1 MNLSEK
7 QPGPV
12 AGLLRFGCAKENKN
26 RSISAKRNLSSA
38 SGRSRI
44 FNMRPASPPQ
54 PNREIR
60 RAALDWDL
68 LWEKFG
74 IATVLLLVW
83 ILAAL
88 ATPRFANLDNLAS
101 VLRQSAFVGI
111 AAVGMTMAII
121 AGTFDLSVGSTQALS
136 AWTAVSVAGHGGVL
150 PAFIA
155 AVVVGGMV
163 GLLNG
168 SLVVLIR
175 IPAFIATLGTMFL
188 IGGLTFILTNGQTA
202 RFNGKDFVWW
212 GNGQIGNVPVPFLIF
227 LLCALVG
234 VVILHRTAFGRY
246 VFAIGSNI
254 RAAHVAGVPIGRTI
268 LFVFVVVGLFTG
280 LGAALLGSRLYSAGP
295 GLEPGFELNVI
306 ATVVLGGTRLA
317 GGRGSMLG
325 TIAAA
330 ILFATLANVL
340 NLNHVDAFV
349 QRVAVGLVLLL
360 ALSVEGIRQR
370 LVERW
375 SRRQRPSNPSD

>member
-1 MNLSEK
+1 MRFRDVKENINTSIARKQNLS
-7 QPGPV
+7 
-12 AGLLRFGCAKENKN
+12 GLSDKPQI
-26 RSISAKRNLSSA
+26 RSMS
-38 SGRSRI
+38 
-44 FNMRPASPPQ
+44 SPPHD
-54 PNREIR
+54 RERR
-60 RAALDWDL
+60 RAAIDWDL

-74 IATVLLLVW
+74 IATVLVLVW
-83 ILAAL
+83 ILAVVG
-88 ATPRFANLDNLAS
+88 TPRFANLDNLAS

-111 AAVGMTMAII
+111 SAVGMTIAIL

-136 AWTAVSVAGHGGVL
+136 AWTAVLVAAHYGVV
-150 PAFIA
+150 PAFVA
-155 AVVVGGMV
+155 AVLVGGIV

-188 IGGLTFILTNGQTA
+188 ISGLTFILTNGQSA

-212 GNGQIGNVPVPFLIF
+212 GNGQVGGVPVPFIIF

-234 VVILHRTAFGRY
+234 IVVLHRTPFGRY
-246 VFAIGSNI
+246 VFAVGSNI
-254 RAAHVAGVPIGRTI
+254 RAAHVAGVPIGRTV
-268 LFVFVVVGLFTG
+268 LFVFLAVGLFTG

-330 ILFATLANVL
+330 ILFATLANIL

-375 SRRQRPSNPSD
+375 SRRQRPTNPAH

>member
-1 MNLSEK
+1 MKPTLLVKSPNQLRTV
-7 QPGPV
+7 PPV
-12 AGLLRFGCAKENKN
+12 KTDQSLTQEDLAARKTM
-26 RSISAKRNLSSA
+26 RS
-38 SGRSRI
+38 
-44 FNMRPASPPQ
+44 
-54 PNREIR
+54 
-60 RAALDWDL
+60 LDWDL

-74 IATVLLLVW
+74 IATVLAVVW
-83 ILAAL
+83 TLAAI

-101 VLRQSAFVGI
+101 VLRQSAFVGV
-111 AAVGMTMAII
+111 AAVGMTIAII
-121 AGTFDLSVGSTQALS
+121 AGTFDLSVGSVQALS
-136 AWTAVSVAGHGGVL
+136 AWTAVSIAPHFGVL
-150 PAFIA
+150 PAFVVAI
-155 AVVVGGMV
+155 VVGGII

-188 IGGLTFILTNGQTA
+188 ISGLTFILTNGQTA

-212 GNGQIGNVPVPFLIF
+212 GNGLVGSIPVPFILF
-227 LLCALVG
+227 LFCAAIG
-234 VVILHRTAFGRY
+234 AVILHRTVFGRY
-246 VFAIGSNI
+246 VFAIGSNV
-254 RAAHVAGVPIGRTI
+254 RAARVAGVPVGRTI

-325 TIAAA
+325 TVAAA
-330 ILFATLANVL
+330 ILFATLSNVL

-375 SRRQRPSNPSD
+375 NRRQRPGS

>member
-1 MNLSEK
+1 MIDPVLRVKRPNQLRTVRPVK
-7 QPGPV
+7 TDQPV
-12 AGLLRFGCAKENKN
+12 THEV
-26 RSISAKRNLSSA
+26 
-38 SGRSRI
+38 
-44 FNMRPASPPQ
+44 RPAGSVMR
-54 PNREIR
+54 N
-60 RAALDWDL
+60 LDWDL

-74 IATVLLLVW
+74 IATVLIVVW
-83 ILAAL
+83 ILAAI

-101 VLRQSAFVGI
+101 VLRQSAFVGV
-111 AAVGMTMAII
+111 AAVGMTIAII

-136 AWTAVSVAGHGGVL
+136 AWTAVSIAGHFGVL
-150 PAFIA
+150 PAFVAAIA
-155 AVVVGGMV
+155 VGGIV

-168 SLVVLIR
+168 SLVVLVR

-188 IGGLTFILTNGQTA
+188 ISGLTFIFANGQSA

-212 GNGQIGNVPVPFLIF
+212 GNGLVGNIPVPFILF
-227 LLCALVG
+227 LFCAAIG
-234 VVILHRTAFGRY
+234 VFTLHRTSFGRY
-246 VFAIGSNI
+246 VFTIGSNV
-254 RAAHVAGVPIGRTI
+254 RAAHVAGVPVGRTF

-317 GGRGSMLG
+317 GGRGSMFG
-325 TIAAA
+325 TVAAA
-330 ILFATLANVL
+330 ILFATLSNVL

-375 SRRQRPSNPSD
+375 NRRQPPGS

>member
-1 MNLSEK
+1 MIDPVLPVKRANQLRTVRPVK
-7 QPGPV
+7 TDQPV
-12 AGLLRFGCAKENKN
+12 THEV
-26 RSISAKRNLSSA
+26 
-38 SGRSRI
+38 
-44 FNMRPASPPQ
+44 RPA
-54 PNREIR
+54 R
-60 RAALDWDL
+60 RAIHNLDWDL

-74 IATVLLLVW
+74 IATVLVVVW
-83 ILAAL
+83 MLAAMT
-88 ATPRFANLDNLAS
+88 TPRFANLDNLAS
-101 VLRQSAFVGI
+101 VLRQSAFVGV
-111 AAVGMTMAII
+111 AAVGMTIAII

-136 AWTAVSVAGHGGVL
+136 AWTAVSIAGHFGVL
-150 PAFIA
+150 PAFVAAIA
-155 AVVVGGMV
+155 VGGIV

-168 SLVVLIR
+168 SLVVLVR

-188 IGGLTFILTNGQTA
+188 ISGLTFIFANGQTA

-212 GNGQIGNVPVPFLIF
+212 GNGLVGNIPVPFILF
-227 LLCALVG
+227 LFCAAVG
-234 VVILHRTAFGRY
+234 AFTLHRTSFGRY
-246 VFAIGSNI
+246 VFAIGSNV
-254 RAAHVAGVPIGRTI
+254 RAARVAGVPVGRTVW
-268 LFVFVVVGLFTG
+268 FVFVVVGLFTG

-317 GGRGSMLG
+317 GGRGSMFG
-325 TIAAA
+325 TVAAA
-330 ILFATLANVL
+330 ILFATLSNVL

-375 SRRQRPSNPSD
+375 NRRQRPDS

>member
-1 MNLSEK
+1 MKPTLLVKSPNQLRTV
-7 QPGPV
+7 PPV
-12 AGLLRFGCAKENKN
+12 KTDQSLTQEDLAARKTM
-26 RSISAKRNLSSA
+26 RS
-38 SGRSRI
+38 
-44 FNMRPASPPQ
+44 
-54 PNREIR
+54 
-60 RAALDWDL
+60 LDWDL

-74 IATVLLLVW
+74 MATVLAVVW
-83 ILAAL
+83 ILAAI

-101 VLRQSAFVGI
+101 VLRQSAFVGV
-111 AAVGMTMAII
+111 AAVGMTIAII
-121 AGTFDLSVGSTQALS
+121 AGTFDLSVGSVQALS
-136 AWTAVSVAGHGGVL
+136 AWTAVSIAPHFGVL
-150 PAFIA
+150 PAFVVAI
-155 AVVVGGMV
+155 VVGGII

-188 IGGLTFILTNGQTA
+188 ISGLTFILTNGQTA

-212 GNGQIGNVPVPFLIF
+212 GNGLVGSIPVPFILF
-227 LLCALVG
+227 LFCAAIG
-234 VVILHRTAFGRY
+234 AVILHRTVFGRY
-246 VFAIGSNI
+246 VFAIGSNV
-254 RAAHVAGVPIGRTI
+254 RAARVAGVPVGRTI

-325 TIAAA
+325 TVAAA
-330 ILFATLANVL
+330 ILFATLSNVL

-375 SRRQRPSNPSD
+375 NRRQRPGS